1 MSRPRSVKSDIKYQ
15 LLLSFLGLFLV
26 VLLTAFPPAVVG
38 DVPWRKPV
46 VGSIFNIICT
56 LGISAVLLP
65 NNCFGIINIE
75 KKDRNVTA
83 DSTRPALHRKSN
95 TLQGHH
101 PTCGKYDAHVFR
113 INGRTVCAACA
124 GLLLGG
130 LLAFAGAVAYFFG
143 GWTVADNNLMALLG
157 SVLVSFGLFQFKFRS
172 LVRLLMNIVFVL
184 GALLI
189 VIGIDGLVS
198 SLIFDLFVVSLVLFW
213 LYTRIS
219 LSQWDHELI
228 CSSCE
233 VENCNVRE

>member
-1 MSRPRSVKSDIKYQ
+1 MSRQSSVKSDIKYQ

-38 DVPWRKPV
+38 DFPWRKLI
-46 VGSIFNIICT
+46 VGSLFSIICV
-56 LGISAVLLP
+56 LGVSAVFLP
-65 NNCFGIINIE
+65 NNCLGILTIRKN
-75 KKDRNVTA
+75 DRTVIL
-83 DSTRPALHRKSN
+83 DSTRYAIHVKSN
-95 TLQGHH
+95 ILQGHH
-101 PTCGKYDAHVFR
+101 PICGKYGAHVFR
-113 INGRTVCAACA
+113 IKGRTFCAACK

-143 GWTVADNNLMALLG
+143 DWTVADDSLMTLLG
-157 SVLVSFGLFQFKFRS
+157 SVGVVFGLFQFKFRS
-172 LVRLLMNIVFVL
+172 LIRLLMNTFFVL

-189 VIGIDGLVS
+189 VIGIDGLIR
-198 SLIFDLFVVSLVLFW
+198 SLVFDLFVVSLIFFW

-233 VENCNVRE
+233 VENCKARE